1 MPKRELE
8 RLLGQLDQ
16 ELGKG
21 ENLDADDQAALR
33 ELQSRIGDLL
43 ETEDER
49 AGADGLTEPLSSYV
63 ERFETSHPTL
73 TMILGRIMDTLGKM
87 GI

>member
-8 RLLGQLDQ
+8 RLLDELDR
-16 ELGKG
+16 ELREGG
-21 ENLDADDQAALR
+21 SLDADEQASLR

-43 ETEDER
+43 GSETEPTDA
-49 AGADGLTEPLSSYV
+49 AGLAEPLASYV

-73 TMILGRIMDTLGKM
+73 TMILGRIMDSLSKM